1 METIIKV
8 NPSELNSTLLNKI
21 KKFIGKKDNIDVI
34 ISLREF
40 DRVYANALDL
50 SVEQAEIGDVVSMT
64 MEEFVQYSPEKE
76 Q

>member
-21 KKFIGKKDNIDVI
+21 KKFIGKKDNIDII

-40 DRVYANALDL
+40 DPVFANALDL
-50 SVEQAEIGDVVSMT
+50 SIE
-64 MEEFVQYSPEKE
+64 
-76 Q
+76 